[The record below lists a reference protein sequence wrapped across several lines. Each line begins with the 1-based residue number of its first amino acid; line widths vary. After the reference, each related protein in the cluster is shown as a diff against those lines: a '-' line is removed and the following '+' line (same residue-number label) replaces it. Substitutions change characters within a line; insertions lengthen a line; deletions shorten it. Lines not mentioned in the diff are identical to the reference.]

1 MKLKRTML
9 VFLSIA
15 LLSSLAHA
23 QFDESILKNLT
34 WRNIGPAGAGGRVVD
49 FAVAGEFPYRMYA
62 ATASGGLFKSSN
74 NGVTW
79 DPVFDNEST
88 VSIGDVTVD
97 PNNPDTVWVGSG
109 EANPRNSVSWG
120 DGVYKSTNGGRSW
133 TNMGLKDSKH
143 IGRIAIDPRNP
154 DTVYVAALGHTW
166 GPNKER
172 GLFKTTDGGKT
183 WTNTLFID
191 ENTGFIDLAMDP
203 RDPNTLYAASWQF
216 RRDGFAGGDPAICC
230 GSGSGIYKTSDGGRN
245 WRKLTSGLPGGE
257 LGRIGLAVADSNPSV
272 IYAVIQTTTTVA
284 REGAGGPEGGG
295 GGGGGGAAQANKTMR
310 DGGIFRSEDRGETW
324 RWMNPLNNRPFY
336 YSQLRVDPTNENRL
350 WAVAGS
356 LSLSED
362 GGKTFTN
369 PAVNIH
375 VDHHAMWIN
384 PKNPRHILDGNDGG
398 IYMTYDG
405 GKTWDFM
412 NQIAISQFYAVDVDM
427 RKPYFIYGGV
437 QDYCSWGGPSATR
450 NTIGITNSDWFK
462 VQTGDGFQ
470 ARVDPTDHNI
480 VYAESQN
487 GGLIRHDLK
496 TGRNVNIKPRPRAGE
511 EAYRFD
517 WETPIIISPHDPK
530 TIFVGA
536 NFLFRSPDRGNSWV
550 TISPDLTAGVGTSRL
565 TAITTISES
574 PMRPGMLY
582 VGTNDG
588 NVQVTRD
595 GGKTWKNVTANF
607 PGMPGK
613 RWVSRVVA
621 SRFNEGTAFVSFD
634 GHRNDDYATYLFKT
648 TDYGDTWTA
657 IKGNLPAD
665 QPVRVVREDVKN
677 RNLLFAGTEFAAFA
691 SIDNGAHW
699 VRLASGMP
707 TVAVADLVVHPRE
720 GDLIAGTH
728 GRSIYVTEITPLQQL
743 NDTVLSSEVHLFTP
757 RPAVAFMY
765 KVFSDDQ
772 FLAEKRFVAD
782 NPEYGAGIFYYLKGA
797 ASGDVKLTILDKSGA
812 VVRELT
818 GSKDR
823 GINRIQWDL
832 RYAAPPRVEGG
843 GGGGGGF
850 GGNTLG
856 PMADPGTYTARL
868 TVAGKQVTANVVVE
882 ADPQLEITE
891 QDRRTLRTITDNIIR
906 AQTRTTAAVR
916 SADSLNEQMAAVAKS
931 VASAKTITPALKK
944 NVDDSARQVTD
955 LRDKLRRLNTRMT
968 SLYGEVTSSPFPP
981 TAQQTRDL
989 DDISKEL
996 DGHVTSLNAMINTSI
1011 PTLETQLNKENV
1023 PRINAPQPV
1032 RP

>member
-1 MKLKRTML
+1 MTLKRVVL
-9 VFLSIA
+9 VFLSI
-15 LLSSLAHA
+15 LLLGSIAHA
-23 QFDESILKNLT
+23 QFDESMLKNLT

-49 FAVAGEFPYRMYA
+49 FAVAGDFPYRIYA

-79 DPVFDNEST
+79 EPVFDHEAT
-88 VSIGDVTVD
+88 VAIGDVAVD
-97 PNNPDTVWVGSG
+97 PNNPDTVWVGTG

-120 DGVYKSTNGGRSW
+120 DGVYKSTNGGKTW
-133 TNMGLKDSKH
+133 ANMGLKDSKH
-143 IGRIAIDPRNP
+143 IGRIVVDPRNP
-154 DTVYVAALGHTW
+154 DTVYVAAAGHTW

-172 GLFKTTDGGKT
+172 GLYKTTDGGRT

-191 ENTGFIDLAMDP
+191 ENTGFIDVAMDP
-203 RDPNTLYAASWQF
+203 HDPNTLYAASWER
-216 RRDGFAGGDPAICC
+216 RRDAFAGGDPAICC
-230 GSGSGIYKTSDGGRN
+230 GKGSGIFKTTDAGRN

-257 LGRIGLAVADSNPSV
+257 LGRIGLAIAESDPSV
-272 IYAVIQTTTTVA
+272 VYAVIQTLTTVA
-284 REGAGGPEGGG
+284 REGPGGPEGGG
-295 GGGGGGAAQANKTMR
+295 GGGGNPAQKTMK

-369 PAVNIH
+369 PQVNIH
-375 VDHHAMWIN
+375 VDHHALWID
-384 PKNPRHILDGNDGG
+384 PKNPKHILDGNDGG
-398 IYMTYDG
+398 IYMTYDA

-412 NQIAISQFYAVDVDM
+412 NQIAISQFYSVDVDM

-450 NTIGITNSDWFK
+450 NSIGITASDWYK

-470 ARVDPTDHNI
+470 ARVDPTDYTI

-496 TGRNVNIKPRPRAGE
+496 SGRNVSIKPRPKTGE
-511 EAYRFD
+511 DPYRFD

-530 TIFVGA
+530 TIFVGG
-536 NFLFRSPDRGNSWV
+536 NFLFRSPDRGNSWT
-550 TISPDLTAGVGTSRL
+550 TISPDLTDGPGEAKLS
-565 TAITTISES
+565 AITAVAES
-574 PMRPGMLY
+574 PMRAGVLY
-582 VGTNDG
+582 AGTNDG
-588 NVQVTRD
+588 NVHVTRD
-595 GGKTWKNVTANF
+595 GGKTWKNITKNF

-621 SRFNEGTAFVSFD
+621 SRFSEGTAFVAFD
-634 GHRNDDYATYLFKT
+634 GHRNDDYSTYLFRT
-648 TDYGDTWTA
+648 TDFGDTWTA
-657 IKGNLPAD
+657 IKSNLPAD
-665 QPVRVVREDVKN
+665 QPVRVIREDVKN
-677 RNLLFAGTEFAAFA
+677 RNLLFVGTEFSSFT
-691 SIDNGAHW
+691 SIDGGAHW
-699 VRLASGMP
+699 VRLASGLP
-707 TVAVADLVVHPRE
+707 TVPVADLVIHPRD

-728 GRSIYVTEITPLQQL
+728 GRSIYTTEITPLQQL
-743 NDTVLSSEVHLFTP
+743 NETILSSDVHLFTP
-757 RPAVAFMY
+757 RAATALMY

-782 NPEYGAGIFYYLKGA
+782 NPEYGAGIFYYLKSA
-797 ASGDVKLTILDKSGA
+797 AADDVKLTILDKSGA
-812 VVRELT
+812 TVRELT
-818 GSKDR
+818 GSKER

-832 RYAAPPRVEGG
+832 RAAAPPRLEG

-856 PMADPGTYTARL
+856 PLVDPGTYTARL
-868 TVAGKQVTANVVVE
+868 TVGAKQETTAVVVE
-882 ADPQLEITE
+882 ADPQVDVSD
-891 QDRRTLRTITDNIIR
+891 QDRRTLRNITDNLIR
-906 AQTRTTAAVR
+906 VQTRNTAAVK
-916 SADSLNEQMAAVAKS
+916 SVDSLNEQMAAISKTIGS
-931 VASAKTITPALKK
+931 VKITPALKK
-944 NVDDSARQVTD
+944 NVDDTVKQVSE
-955 LRDKLRRLNTRMT
+955 LRDKLRRLNGRIT

-981 TAQQTRDL
+981 TVQQTRDL
-989 DDISKEL
+989 DEITKEL
-996 DGHVTSLNAMINTSI
+996 DGHVASLNAMIATGI
-1011 PTLETQLNKENV
+1011 PNLETQLNKENV
-1023 PRINAPQPV
+1023 PRIAAPQPV